1 MILEKMKTGRPFD
14 VLSFGEI
21 MLRLSPPNNE
31 RIMRGDIFEKRA
43 GGSELNV
50 CSEFRFWG

>member
-31 RIMRGDIFEKRA
+31 RIMRGDIFECGAIFLKKGPVA
-43 GGSELNV
+43 QN
-50 CSEFRFWG
+50 